1 MPLLPVTALP
11 QRIQKLLEERQQHA
25 GAITRIDATLAAIGA
40 ALKGPSVPSPAPN
53 TAAPKTRKRRRGRGH
68 FAMSAEASILAFVKG
83 QKNPMSAEIH
93 KHLKHEG
100 RSSSASNALGK
111 LVREKKLKR
120 APLAGQRGSRYS
132 LA

>member
-1 MPLLPVTALP
+1 MPVLPATTLP

-25 GAITRIDATLAAIGA
+25 DAISHIDATLAAIGA
-40 ALKGPSVPSPAPN
+40 ALKGPSAPSPAGNAPV
-53 TAAPKTRKRRRGRGH
+53 PKTRKRRRGRGH

-83 QKNPMSAEIH
+83 HKNPMSAEIH

-120 APLAGQRGSRYS
+120 TPMAGQRGSRYS